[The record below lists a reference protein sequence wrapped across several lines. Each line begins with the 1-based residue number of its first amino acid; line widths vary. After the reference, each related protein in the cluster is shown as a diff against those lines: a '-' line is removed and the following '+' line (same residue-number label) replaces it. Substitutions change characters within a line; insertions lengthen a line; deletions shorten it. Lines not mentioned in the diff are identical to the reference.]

1 MRKFEELVIYHR
13 AREIVRAIYQRTGE
27 GRLKADFQLSD
38 QMRRA
43 AVSIVSN
50 IAEGSNRGSDRQFR
64 QFLCIARSSCD
75 EVRAQLY
82 LAEDQGFTT
91 REGVE
96 ALRAMTESVGRMLSA
111 FIKKLEEY

>member
-1 MRKFEELVIYHR
+1 MRNDAGL
-13 AREIVRAIYQRTGE
+13 A
-27 GRLKADFQLSD
+27 L

-91 REGVE
+91 REGFE
-96 ALRAMTESVGRMLSA
+96 ALRAMTEIVGKMLTA
-111 FIKKLEEY
+111 FIKKLERA

>member
-1 MRKFEELVIYHR
+1 MRFEELRVWQEARRLTR
-13 AREIVRAIYQRTGE
+13 ACTELGSSMRNDAG
-27 GRLKADFQLSD
+27 LSI

-50 IAEGSNRGSDRQFR
+50 IAEGSNRGSDSQFR

-75 EVRAQLY
+75 EVRAHLY
-82 LAEDQGFTT
+82 LADDQGFTT
-91 REGVE
+91 REGFE

-111 FIKKLEEY
+111 FIKKLQ